1 MRGRTGSGGWRAP
14 GGAVA
19 GPVYTGTVR
28 ALAVDLLL
36 YGSAAT
42 ENAAFA
48 VWLPVGARL
57 LARRF
62 RAAPGRSG
70 LLFVRE
76 R

>member
-1 MRGRTGSGGWRAP
+1 MRGRPGNGGWRAP
-14 GGAVA
+14 GGAVSR
-19 GPVYTGTVR
+19 PDYTGTLR
-28 ALAVDLLL
+28 ALTVDLLL

-42 ENAAFA
+42 EDAAFA

-57 LARRF
+57 LSRRF

-70 LLFVRE
+70 LLFVRG